1 MDKSRDVRRGEANRF
16 SPVKRQIIKQ
26 YGIDGNGGDSVFPE
40 KLKRERMRKLSVVG
54 KIGSD
59 GEDELRSTTSISKR
73 FKLPGKF
80 FHDSKRVD
88 YASVPRKLRSAM
100 KKRNGESISPPLPS
114 KKPRKDG
121 RKKSRPNEKQ
131 EDSEGSPS
139 RPILGLITK
148 DEEEVVQTLYAL
160 AEMFPNNDEKNSLDG
175 ETGKT
180 QSWPLPAFEDTI
192 VSEKEEDSKSLC
204 PSNTAE
210 AANSSLLEVS
220 AQDTVDIEPSIP
232 NNIHLHTE
240 LGVALSQRNL
250 QEMSMLSPIKPI
262 SGTPFY
268 SSVGPSVQ
276 SEISI
281 GNGSKRP
288 KHKEA
293 AACDRKPEIEA
304 AAVSSQHEIQYIL
317 KERKTSGSALWPG
330 LSSARSDV
338 AGTQGPSL
346 QSSSPTIPAW
356 LGITSSATPPSSLDN
371 DALTDKDSKDPV
383 ARKKSWKRCSAHVYI
398 CRLIKVLQIA
408 EKADRSLPA
417 QLTPNEGSKQ
427 VVLSTASNQNGVISG
442 VNGAVSV
449 HSIIGSA
456 ADKKLLHD
464 QQKASTTSALHTSLK
479 QSFDFLCLSAGGGG
493 VEAPNSTNKVGDGL
507 EPWTQFHGPFPP
519 SIPQNHAIMPFSLP
533 PNHFSSASFTHHLP
547 LAAVKQ
553 VQIQPPTYLGSPILG
568 PHHLGNSV
576 QQQQQQQQQWI
587 WTAQQAAQYKPVG
600 LPASLVPQ
608 WQNGRQES
616 SSAIQYA
623 QSIPQPSYS
632 SLEVLGP
639 KYARISQQQLQLVAV
654 TSSLPTARDKRQQHH
669 NLSSGFE
676 GNVVGSL
683 PDTALPL
690 QLLCNDRL

>member
-1 MDKSRDVRRGEANRF
+1 MDKSQDVRRGEANRF
-16 SPVKRQIIKQ
+16 LPVKRQIIKQ

-59 GEDELRSTTSISKR
+59 SEDELRSTTSTSKR
-73 FKLPGKF
+73 FKLPRKF

-100 KKRNGESISPPLPS
+100 KKRNGESISPPLPG

-139 RPILGLITK
+139 WPILGLITK

-160 AEMFPNNDEKNSLDG
+160 AEMFPNKRREEQFGCLS
-175 ETGKT
+175 
-180 QSWPLPAFEDTI
+180 DT
-192 VSEKEEDSKSLC
+192 VASEKEEDSKSLC

-232 NNIHLHTE
+232 NNIQLHTE
-240 LGVALSQRNL
+240 LDVALSQRNL
-250 QEMSMLSPIKPI
+250 QAMSMLSPIKPI

-276 SEISI
+276 LEISI
-281 GNGSKRP
+281 GNGAKWP

-338 AGTQGPSL
+338 ADTQGPSL
-346 QSSSPTIPAW
+346 QSSNPTIPAW
-356 LGITSSATPPSSLDN
+356 LGIASSATPPSSLDN
-371 DALTDKDSKDPV
+371 GALTDKDSKDPV
-383 ARKKSWKRCSAHVYI
+383 ARKKSWKRCSAHAYI

-427 VVLSTASNQNGVISG
+427 GVLLTASNQNGV
-442 VNGAVSV
+442 NGAVSV
-449 HSIIGSA
+449 RRIIGSA

-464 QQKASTTSALHTSLK
+464 QQQASTTPALHTSLK

-507 EPWTQFHGPFPP
+507 EPCTQFHGPFPP

-547 LAAVKQ
+547 LAAVKK
-553 VQIQPPTYLGSPILG
+553 VQIQPPTYMGNPILG

-576 QQQQQQQQQWI
+576 QQQEQQQWI

-600 LPASLVPQ
+600 LPASLVPL

-639 KYARISQQQLQLVAV
+639 KYAPISQQQLQLVAV
-654 TSSLPTARDKRQQHH
+654 TPSLPTARDKRQQHH
-669 NLSSGFE
+669 NLSSGYE

-690 QLLCNDRL
+690 QLLCNDHL